1 MEYKVKCKVTNVE
14 TNESVSDTAE
24 NNNSK
29 IVARNSAIMKV
40 TNNHDLDWEDE
51 SFEIE
56 CHL

>member
-14 TNESVSDTAE
+14 TDESVSATAE
-24 NNNSK
+24 NDNSK

-40 TNNHDLDWEDE
+40 TNNDDLDWEDE

>member
-14 TNESVSDTAE
+14 TDKSVSATAE
-24 NNNSK
+24 NDNSK

-40 TNNHDLDWEDE
+40 TNNDDLDWEDE